1 MACRR
6 RAGWVARAMGRPPM
20 EKLPREGR
28 RRLIVLLSLL
38 SGGTCV
44 FAMAAVLMFHGTPYD
59 TLWWWVMG
67 AILAAAF
74 AAGHILVIPV
84 EWVIAGCR
92 SED

>member
-1 MACRR
+1 
-6 RAGWVARAMGRPPM
+6 M

-38 SGGTCV
+38 SGGTCA
-44 FAMAAVLMFHGTPYD
+44 FAMAAVLIFYGTPYD

-74 AAGHILVIPV
+74 AAGRILVIPV
-84 EWVIAGCR
+84 EWVIAGYR
-92 SED
+92 NGD